1 MADSV
6 ETLDPRHSVT
16 RREFTLEAALAILA
30 GCVIAVTETGC
41 GSSYTAPTPT
51 PTPAPTVGDVTGSI
65 SANHGHSAVIT
76 SAQITAGGAIT
87 LDIHGSADHPHAVAI
102 SQADLAALKSRQPV
116 TSTSSTDASHSH
128 AVTFTPAQ

>member
-1 MADSV
+1 MSDSV
-6 ETLDPRHSVT
+6 ETLDPRRSVT

-41 GSSYTAPTPT
+41 GGSDLAPTPN
-51 PTPAPTVGDVTGSI
+51 PTDVTGNI

-76 SAQITAGGAIT
+76 SAQITAGNAIT
-87 LDIHGSADHPHAVAI
+87 LDIRNQADHPHTVAI
-102 SQADLAALKSRQPV
+102 SQADLATLKSRQPV

-128 AVTFTPAQ
+128 SVTFTPA